1 MEELGIG
8 IDPFPYVCWFPWTK
22 SVDGRKMFGLPASG
36 RLLHLSERCGHQG
49 NYKALPL
56 EDHLQL
62 SNKTLLN
69 YQSHLAM
76 LFFLAFTL
84 GRQTPT
90 HLFRFPSLVFSV
102 LSINKFWGFSG
113 QQNEGISLRT
123 RSAKEMLSVTANPH
137 DSTQLTNYRTQD
149 SASLWGWP
157 PFVPPKH

>member
-1 MEELGIG
+1 ML
-8 IDPFPYVCWFPWTK
+8 VSLNKKCRWKKNVW
-22 SVDGRKMFGLPASG
+22 PASLWKTPSSV
-36 RLLHLSERCGHQG
+36 REVWPSRELQG
-49 NYKALPL
+49 SPTL
-56 EDHLQL
+56 EDHPQL

-123 RSAKEMLSVTANPH
+123 CSAKETLSVTANPH

-149 SASLWGWP
+149 PASL
-157 PFVPPKH
+157 